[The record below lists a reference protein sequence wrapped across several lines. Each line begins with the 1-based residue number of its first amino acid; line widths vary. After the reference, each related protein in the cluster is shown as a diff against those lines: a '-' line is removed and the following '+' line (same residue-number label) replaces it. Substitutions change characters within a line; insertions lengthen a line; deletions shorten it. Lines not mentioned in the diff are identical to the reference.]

1 MYTNLVIHPSG
12 IIIIIIIII
21 IVFIDIIERPVR
33 R

>member
-12 IIIIIIIII
+12 IIIIII